1 MKKIALSLLLGLS
14 LYASQVHQATVQE
27 TKNSGG
33 YTYMKVK
40 DGTQSYW
47 IAMTQRDVKVGD
59 TIKYNEQGWMKNF
72 HSKTLNHTFDNI
84 LFAGEVNSQTQAQR
98 IENIKPNIMNS
109 KYKTKDTLTIA
120 ELFKNRE
127 AYVGKSI
134 TVKAKVTKVSEQ
146 IMKLNWIHLEDGS
159 RFSNMD
165 DLVFTST
172 QTSPKVGDIVYA
184 KGVVVKD
191 KDFGYGYFY
200 PLIIQK
206 ATFSK

>member
-40 DGTQSYW
+40 DGSKSYW

-84 LFAGEVNSQTQAQR
+84 LFAGDVNSQTQAQR

-109 KYKTKDTLTIA
+109 KYKTKGTLTIA
-120 ELFKNRE
+120 ELFKNRD
-127 AYVGKSI
+127 AYVGKTI
-134 TVKAKVTKVSEQ
+134 TVRAKVTKVSEQ

-172 QTSPKVGDIVYA
+172 QTPPKVGDIVYA
-184 KGVVVKD
+184 KGTVVKD

-200 PLIIQK
+200 PLIIQE